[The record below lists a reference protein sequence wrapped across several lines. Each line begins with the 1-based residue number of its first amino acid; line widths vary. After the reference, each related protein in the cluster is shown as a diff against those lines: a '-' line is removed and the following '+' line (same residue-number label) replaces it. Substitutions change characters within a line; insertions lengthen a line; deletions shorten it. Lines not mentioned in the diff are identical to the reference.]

1 MIEISVKN
9 IETEETK
16 VYRPFGFI
24 EDALGAILE
33 AYMAT
38 VDFLTG
44 TQWEDNGEDPWTK
57 EQVRRL
63 EMKLRKNAEE

>member
-1 MIEISVKN
+1 MMEISVKN
-9 IETEETK
+9 TDTEETR

-38 VDFLTG
+38 VDFFTG
-44 TQWEDNGEDPWTK
+44 TQWDDNSEDQWTK

-63 EMKLRKNAEE
+63 EMKLRKTADE

>member
-1 MIEISVKN
+1 MFEISVKN
-9 IETEETK
+9 TDTEEGR

-57 EQVRRL
+57 EQARRL
-63 EMKLRKNAEE
+63 EMKLRKTADE